1 MKTSTIALSSD
12 SKEKLNDL
20 KKKYSFKT
28 DDETVNK
35 ICDYFIFNKIHP
47 KNLEDLKANKSLLE
61 EVKLHIDKR
70 HKWITDNDITL
81 RKFIGGN
88 RTEIEKV
95 VRDLGEIKAL
105 LIDNNLQIEHKNYKD
120 DNDVFTEKEVIE
132 TVVEDN
138 FSSEALEKLE
148 EDYRELLTKYKALTS
163 FKERLKNNYKYES
176 IGMMGKKQ
184 IIVNIPVDEWENI
197 LK

>member
-148 EDYRELLTKYKALTS
+148 EDYRELLTKYKALNS